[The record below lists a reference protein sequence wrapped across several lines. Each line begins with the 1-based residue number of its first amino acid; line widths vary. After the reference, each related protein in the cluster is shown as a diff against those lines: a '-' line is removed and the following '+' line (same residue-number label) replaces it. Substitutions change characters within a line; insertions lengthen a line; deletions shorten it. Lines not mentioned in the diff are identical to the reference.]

1 MANVDVQLDFIELAD
16 IKDGQISPGES
27 FQVAVSFVPDT
38 ENTVVIGGGI
48 DLEFDPNILTAER
61 IIYDDDF
68 NDSSKNSGQEPIDT
82 SSSGELNEI
91 GAYHND
97 SPLPGQLPTDVVPA
111 PEGNLLFSVEFTA
124 KDNLNVDRLSL
135 TTNPAEDEQ
144 GIIFTQGVIEGQQDD
159 GPTLSQEQASI
170 AESVTYGT
178 LDITT
183 SGEPPSSLTLTGG
196 TAQIAYVAYY
206 GRPADGSGL
215 EFWNGVL
222 TDNEVSYAPREGD
235 RLTGQE
241 QGFYNQIVNDFGN
254 SEEANRL
261 FGEFNSN
268 REKVNQVYQF
278 AFNRNGDA
286 EGLDYWTDQI
296 NQGNV
301 TLATFA
307 LEVALGAQNEDIVVL
322 NNKIESADL
331 FTNSID
337 TPGEIEAYQGSEA
350 EFFGRNWL
358 DNYSLT
364 ASTQTE
370 VDSALQD
377 LVVL

>member
-61 IIYDDDF
+61 IIYEDDF